1 MNIVPL
7 TNPRAGF
14 DYINRIVYQNNSLT
28 TTSGIVS
35 FNNPIEITNSTIS
48 QAGTI
53 ANATGFTYNYDNL
66 TPFETRTID
75 VSMNV
80 PVIPIVNINDL
91 LTSTASINGPLED
104 VNFTN
109 NSSSNTQTIVAAY
122 DPNTVYETHGGKIIY
137 NQFTPN
143 DYLFYTIRFENTGN
157 ANALNIKINDVLDS
171 KIDETSIRMIN
182 ASHDYIL
189 ERNGANLK
197 WSFNNIFLPP
207 SVANTQ
213 IGKGYA
219 TFKVKLK
226 PGFSIGD
233 IIPNTA
239 SIFFDN
245 NPPIITNTFN
255 TEFIAALSSATFASQ
270 GFTLYPNPAQKYL
283 QINSDSDNPID
294 QITISDLSGKII
306 LVQTQNTNTLNI
318 EPLSNGMYFLEILSG
333 DKKVTKKF
341 IKE

>member
-1 MNIVPL
+1 
-7 TNPRAGF
+7 
-14 DYINRIVYQNNSLT
+14 
-28 TTSGIVS
+28 
-35 FNNPIEITNSTIS
+35 
-48 QAGTI
+48 
-53 ANATGFTYNYDNL
+53 
-66 TPFETRTID
+66 
-75 VSMNV
+75 
-80 PVIPIVNINDL
+80 
-91 LTSTASINGPLED
+91 
-104 VNFTN
+104 
-109 NSSSNTQTIVAAY
+109 
-122 DPNTVYETHGGKIIY
+122 
-137 NQFTPN
+137 
-143 DYLFYTIRFENTGN
+143 
-157 ANALNIKINDVLDS
+157 
-171 KIDETSIRMIN
+171 MI
-182 ASHDYIL
+182 
-189 ERNGANLK
+189 G
-197 WSFNNIFLPP
+197 
-207 SVANTQ
+207 TQ